1 MLSPIGK
8 SFTAEHV
15 FLAVCA
21 LLTVSSVAANT
32 SYRAYIPYPPLFEPA
47 TWGETDVV
55 LYTTPSILSSLWNN
69 LTF

>member
-21 LLTVSSVAANT
+21 LLTVSSVAANA
-32 SYRAYIPYPPLFEPA
+32 SYQAYIPYPPLLEPA
-47 TWGETDVV
+47 TWRGNRCGFIHHPKHFIIPLE
-55 LYTTPSILSSLWNN
+55 
-69 LTF
+69 